1 MGCCLLVL
9 NVAKRFANR
18 KKKQAFLIGH
28 VQVVPPRF
36 GPFASVWFLVNTTL
50 ASVLN
55 RAPSQI
61 IDVII
66 I

>member
-1 MGCCLLVL
+1 MGCVLVL
-9 NVAKRFANR
+9 NVAKLFANR
-18 KKKQAFLIGH
+18 KKQAFLIGH
-28 VQVVPPRF
+28 VQVVPPSF
-36 GPFASVWFLVNTTL
+36 GPFASDWFLVNTTL